1 MFERFK
7 HIVVEGV
14 IGAGKT
20 SLARRLA
27 ESARAE
33 LLLEDPNAN
42 PFLERFYRD
51 SARYALPTQ
60 LFFLFQRATQLRE
73 LAQRDLFEH
82 QFVADFLLD
91 KDPIFAS
98 LTLNDEELQLYRQIY
113 ASLAPQS
120 PVPDL
125 VILLEAKPDTLIERI
140 ARRGR
145 PIEAAISEPYL
156 IELAQAYTR
165 FFYQYNAA
173 PLLTVNTEHLNL
185 VDDDADYQLLLER
198 IEKMRGRREYFNRL
212 DSRRTRRSLT

>member
-20 SLARRLA
+20 SLAKRLA
-27 ESARAE
+27 ASARAE

-156 IELAQAYTR
+156 FELAQAYTR

-212 DSRRTRRSLT
+212 D

>member
-1 MFERFK
+1 MFDRFK
-7 HIVVEGV
+7 HIVVEGA

-20 SLARRLA
+20 SLAKRLA
-27 ESARAE
+27 ASARAE
-33 LLLEDPNAN
+33 LMLEDAAAN

-73 LAQRDLFEH
+73 LAQRDLFER

-91 KDPIFAS
+91 KDPIFAA
-98 LTLNDEELQLYRQIY
+98 LTLGDEELNLYRQIF

-120 PVPDL
+120 PIPDL
-125 VILLEAKPDTLIERI
+125 VILLEAKPETLIERI

-145 PIEAAISEPYL
+145 AVEAAISEPYL
-156 IELAQAYTR
+156 VELVQAYTR
-165 FFYQYNAA
+165 FFYQYNSA

-212 DSRRTRRSLT
+212 D

>member
-20 SLARRLA
+20 SLAKRLA
-27 ESARAE
+27 TSARAE

-156 IELAQAYTR
+156 FELAQAYTR

-212 DSRRTRRSLT
+212 D

>member
-1 MFERFK
+1 MFDRFK
-7 HIVVEGV
+7 HIVVEGA

-27 ESARAE
+27 TTARAE
-33 LLLEDPNAN
+33 MLLEDPDAN
-42 PFLERFYRD
+42 PFLDRFYRD

-60 LFFLFQRATQLRE
+60 LFFLFQRVTQLRA
-73 LAQRDLFEH
+73 LSQRDLFAR
-82 QFVADFLLD
+82 QFVSDFLLE

-98 LTLNDEELQLYRQIY
+98 LTLTDDELQLYRQIY
-113 ASLAPQS
+113 TSLAPQA

-125 VILLEAKPDTLIERI
+125 VILLEAQPETLIERI

-156 IELAQAYTR
+156 IELTQAYTR

-185 VDDDADYQLLLER
+185 VDDNADYQLLLER

-212 DSRRTRRSLT
+212 D

>member
-20 SLARRLA
+20 SLAKRLA
-27 ESARAE
+27 ASARAE

-145 PIEAAISEPYL
+145 AIEAAISEPYL

-212 DSRRTRRSLT
+212 D

>member
-20 SLARRLA
+20 SLAKRLA
-27 ESARAE
+27 ASARAE

-212 DSRRTRRSLT
+212 D

>member
-1 MFERFK
+1 MFDRFK
-7 HIVVEGV
+7 HIVVEGA

-27 ESARAE
+27 ASARAE
-33 LLLEDPNAN
+33 LMLEDVTAN

-73 LAQRDLFEH
+73 LAQRDLFER
-82 QFVADFLLD
+82 QFIADFLLD

-98 LTLNDEELQLYRQIY
+98 LTLADEELQLYRQIF

-125 VILLEAKPDTLIERI
+125 VILLEAKPETLIERI

-212 DSRRTRRSLT
+212 D

>member
-1 MFERFK
+1 MFDRFK
-7 HIVVEGV
+7 HIVVEGA

-20 SLARRLA
+20 SLAKRLA
-27 ESARAE
+27 ASARAE
-33 LLLEDPNAN
+33 LMLEDAAAN

-73 LAQRDLFEH
+73 LAQRDLFER

-91 KDPIFAS
+91 KDPIFAA
-98 LTLNDEELQLYRQIY
+98 LTLGDEELNLYRQIF

-120 PVPDL
+120 PIPDL
-125 VILLEAKPDTLIERI
+125 VILLEAKPETLIERI

-145 PIEAAISEPYL
+145 PVEAAISEPYL
-156 IELAQAYTR
+156 VELVQAYTR
-165 FFYQYNAA
+165 FFYQYNSA

-212 DSRRTRRSLT
+212 D

>member
-20 SLARRLA
+20 SLAKRLA

-98 LTLNDEELQLYRQIY
+98 LTLNDEELALYRQIY
-113 ASLAPQS
+113 ASLSPQS

-125 VILLEAKPDTLIERI
+125 VILLEAPPDTLIERI
-140 ARRGR
+140 AKRGR

-212 DSRRTRRSLT
+212 D

>member
-20 SLARRLA
+20 SLAKRLA
-27 ESARAE
+27 NSARAE

-113 ASLAPQS
+113 ASLSPQS

-165 FFYQYNAA
+165 FFYQYNSA

-212 DSRRTRRSLT
+212 D

>member
-1 MFERFK
+1 MFDRFK
-7 HIVVEGV
+7 HIVVEGA

-20 SLARRLA
+20 SLAKRLA
-27 ESARAE
+27 ASARAE
-33 LLLEDPNAN
+33 LMLEDAAAN

-73 LAQRDLFEH
+73 LAQRDLFER
-82 QFVADFLLD
+82 QFIADFLLD
-91 KDPIFAS
+91 KDPIFAA
-98 LTLNDEELQLYRQIY
+98 LTLGDEELNLYRQIF

-120 PVPDL
+120 PIPDL
-125 VILLEAKPDTLIERI
+125 VILLEAKPETLIERI

-145 PIEAAISEPYL
+145 AVEAAISEPYL
-156 IELAQAYTR
+156 VELVQAYTR
-165 FFYQYNAA
+165 FFYQYNSA

-212 DSRRTRRSLT
+212 D

>member
-20 SLARRLA
+20 SLAKRLA
-27 ESARAE
+27 TSARAE

-98 LTLNDEELQLYRQIY
+98 LTLADEELQLYRQIY

-145 PIEAAISEPYL
+145 AIEAAISEPYL

-212 DSRRTRRSLT
+212 D